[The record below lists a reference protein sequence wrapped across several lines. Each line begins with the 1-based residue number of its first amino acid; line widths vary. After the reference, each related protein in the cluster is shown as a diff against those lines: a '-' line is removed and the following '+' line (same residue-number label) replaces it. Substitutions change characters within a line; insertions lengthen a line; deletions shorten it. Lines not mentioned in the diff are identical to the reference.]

1 MLNPKIISYSDEES
15 LKSIIERNRFD
26 LKLFGTSKRRLA
38 DFLESF
44 LNMESNEKFTIT
56 KENWCDPH
64 KCPFG
69 CDENSGID
77 INVYSKEFQ
86 ETIKFNSLHI
96 HTIREHCFEGEDGSY
111 QLNLNWVMIMLN
123 LPSKHKI
130 KWQFTSNFTPVY
142 YFSEGF
148 LTKLKINKKNPFY
161 YKISELEL
169 TSSVYGDCEV
179 MRFDFVGN
187 KMYDLLIFSD
197 NPPLWGGNNDTYLQR
212 CLEYRKQYNIKCK
225 IDNYVFPTIQELKEE
240 LDLVKNLVKQK
251 DYKKLNEVSKL
262 VVHSPESKKWLF
274 SKLFDY
280 HICIWPGSNTY
291 RLDYEEE
298 K

>member
-161 YKISELEL
+161 EEFKTIIQKTIGIEALL
-169 TSSVYGDCEV
+169 KNALMSVEEINFAFIFGSYAKKDFRPESDIDMAVVGDV
-179 MRFDFVGN
+179 
-187 KMYDLLIFSD
+187 
-197 NPPLWGGNNDTYLQR
+197 
-212 CLEYRKQYNIKCK
+212 
-225 IDNYVFPTIQELKEE
+225 KEE
-240 LDLVKNLVKQK
+240 LLMKILKNIEKTIGREINYHLYAGKEFKEKIKANSFVRNIIK
-251 DYKKLNEVSKL
+251 DYIMVTGDEREFRKLLKAS
-262 VVHSPESKKWLF
+262 
-274 SKLFDY
+274 
-280 HICIWPGSNTY
+280 
-291 RLDYEEE
+291 
-298 K
+298 